1 MALDTGAI
9 GERNTDEDTRV
20 RHGSPVLHELREIE
34 AYRAFLPGWAL
45 EAVPLDHG
53 DFRVRWVT
61 QDLPDIM
68 VNRYSTASA
77 LREVYVKD
85 PGATAF
91 VLVLPAAGG
100 DAFRV
105 RGRRLE
111 PMTLALL
118 QPRTEYEIISPA
130 GGHTLEAH
138 VPDELLARM
147 GLERW
152 LEPTLDVY
160 PERAVAA
167 AFARLVAPMVTAGS
181 ARTAVPRTDQLSVL
195 EALSMALDSADHS
208 APPAPR
214 VHLYGTYRRAM
225 AAIEADP
232 DPMLTV
238 AELAA
243 RVGVT
248 TRTLRY
254 AFGHAVGISPYQYML
269 RRRMTIVR
277 DALLDPARPER
288 TVLELLLS
296 MGISHQGE
304 FAGQYRRLFGESP
317 SATRAGA
324 LTRRRDRPPRDGR
337 PRLFR
342 AAR

>member
-1 MALDTGAI
+1 ML
-9 GERNTDEDTRV
+9 
-20 RHGSPVLHELREIE
+20 
-34 AYRAFLPGWAL
+34 
-45 EAVPLDHG
+45 
-53 DFRVRWVT
+53 
-61 QDLPDIM
+61 
-68 VNRYSTASA
+68 NRYSTETA

-85 PGATAF
+85 EGVTAF
-91 VLVLPAAGG
+91 VLVLPTGSG
-100 DAFRV
+100 DVFRV

-111 PMTLALL
+111 PMSLALL

-138 VPDELLARM
+138 IPDELLASA

-152 LEPTLDVY
+152 LEPAFGVY
-160 PERAVAA
+160 PQRALAD

-181 ARTAVPRTDQLSVL
+181 TRTTVPRTDQRAVLDTLSR
-195 EALSMALDSADHS
+195 ALDSADQS

-214 VHLYGTYRRAM
+214 VYLYSTYRRAM
-225 AAIEADP
+225 AAIEAEP

-248 TRTLRY
+248 ARTLRY
-254 AFGHAVGISPYQYML
+254 AFSHAVGISPYQYML
-269 RRRMTIVR
+269 RRRVTIVR

-288 TVLELLLS
+288 TILELLLS

-317 SATRAGA
+317 SETRARA
-324 LTRRRDRPPRDGR
+324 FARRRDRPHRDDLS
-337 PRLFR
+337 RLLR